1 MRVIVLGASG
11 QIGSIIYDGLKER
24 HHVTGTS
31 RKRRADLI
39 QFDPFRDDWTVLGK
53 ADVLINC
60 VGQIEST
67 NTSSFHHIHVEL
79 TKRIIER
86 RQEVGTPAIIQI
98 SALGASAKHQVEFLR
113 TKGLADDLLLQHP
126 DTAVVRPSIVCTHR
140 TMIVKKMI
148 MLFNLSRLFFGV
160 VPVPQGFLQT
170 RIQPVMPEDL
180 VDLVEKMCFDRSQR
194 IIHAVGS
201 EPISFREIIQI
212 MTESKHRRLRI
223 IQVPKPMAD
232 VIVKDLVSRI
242 IPKVISSQQ
251 YELLFQDNVA
261 DAGMAE
267 QILDRQLKSTRE
279 FFKNEFTYAND

>member
-1 MRVIVLGASG
+1 
-11 QIGSIIYDGLKER
+11 
-24 HHVTGTS
+24 
-31 RKRRADLI
+31 
-39 QFDPFRDDWTVLGK
+39 
-53 ADVLINC
+53 
-60 VGQIEST
+60 
-67 NTSSFHHIHVEL
+67 
-79 TKRIIER
+79 
-86 RQEVGTPAIIQI
+86 
-98 SALGASAKHQVEFLR
+98 
-113 TKGLADDLLLQHP
+113 
-126 DTAVVRPSIVCTHR
+126 
-140 TMIVKKMI
+140 
-148 MLFNLSRLFFGV
+148 
-160 VPVPQGFLQT
+160 
-170 RIQPVMPEDL
+170 MPEDL

-279 FFKNEFTYAND
+279 FFKNEFTYADD